1 MRRIILVSASLLALL
16 FAFTTTTS
24 AQDIDCPGLSFE
36 EAQAILAEDPSD
48 PNGLDRDN
56 DGIACENNA
65 SDGGTQSGDTD
76 DTDTTEL
83 PATGVGTMASMT
95 SSVASLLG
103 VMALLITISAAT
115 VRRSYLGRF

>member
-1 MRRIILVSASLLALL
+1 MRRIILISASLLALL
-16 FAFTTTTS
+16 FVFTTTTS

-36 EAQAILAEDPSD
+36 RAQEILAENPSD

-76 DTDTTEL
+76 DAVTTEL
-83 PATGVGTMASMT
+83 PDTGSGSAAVST
-95 SSVASLLG
+95 SIASLLG
-103 VMALLITISAAT
+103 VMALLVTIVATT
-115 VRRSYLGRF
+115 VRRSSIGRF